1 MSSSLTSFSCSS
13 LQAIIATSDEA
24 KVEYVADKMEEL
36 STALD
41 STEISDDVDITGDP
55 QEAAEGE
62 VKLGGA
68 AVELAPEDNEAADV
82 QKEVIE
88 EVAAASEN
96 LG

>member
-1 MSSSLTSFSCSS
+1 MIMIIF
-13 LQAIIATSDEA
+13 QAIIATSDEA

-41 STEISDDVDITGDP
+41 STEISDDVDTTEEP
-55 QEAAEGE
+55 QEAAEGDVE
-62 VKLGGA
+62 FGGA
-68 AVELAPEDNEAADV
+68 AVELAPEDNEAAADV
-82 QKEVIE
+82 QKEVME